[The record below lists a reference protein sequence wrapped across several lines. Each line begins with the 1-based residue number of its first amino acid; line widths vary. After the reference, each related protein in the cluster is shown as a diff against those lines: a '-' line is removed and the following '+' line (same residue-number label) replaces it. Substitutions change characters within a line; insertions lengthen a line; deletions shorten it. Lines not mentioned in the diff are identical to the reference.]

1 MTVEYSSPAE
11 GVGCI
16 RLNRPRRLN
25 AVTPELI
32 DGILDG
38 FDRADADGVRVIVL
52 AGNGTAFC
60 AGWDLKEPPIEETRD
75 EARAR
80 LQRLQDVTRR
90 TMVAMGLSNL
100 ISSLL
105 GGLTVIPGGVKSKTN
120 IEAGGRTLWA
130 NFMNACCLLM
140 FALGCDLV
148 IASQDAIFGFPE
160 VDVGLSG
167 TNAISALLPRMV
179 GIMRAKEL
187 ALLGERFDADRAF
200 DLGLVTRVVPM
211 GAHENAALHI
221 AGELAA
227 KPPVALRLAKR
238 LLDEGMQSTVS
249 QALDAEVDAALDTLD
264 SGENAAAAE
273 SFRSR

>member
-1 MTVEYSSPAE
+1 MTAEYSSPAE

-90 TMVAMGLSNL
+90 TMSFPGPVIAAVQGYA
-100 ISSLL
+100 L
-105 GGLTVIPGGVKSKTN
+105 G
-120 IEAGGRTLWA
+120 AGA
-130 NFMNACCLLM
+130 E

-211 GAHENAALHI
+211 GAHENAAFHI

-249 QALDAEVDAALDTLD
+249 QALGAEVDAALDTLD

>member
-1 MTVEYSSPAE
+1 MSVEYSSPAD

-25 AVTPELI
+25 AVTPELV
-32 DGILDG
+32 DGLLEA
-38 FDRADADGVRVIVL
+38 FDSAETDGVRTIVM
-52 AGNGTAFC
+52 AGNGAAFC
-60 AGWDLKEPPIEETRD
+60 AGWDLKEPPIDETRD

-90 TMVAMGLSNL
+90 TMGFPGPVIAAVHGYA
-100 ISSLL
+100 L
-105 GGLTVIPGGVKSKTN
+105 G
-120 IEAGGRTLWA
+120 AGA
-130 NFMNACCLLM
+130 E

-148 IASQDAIFGFPE
+148 IAAQDAIFGFPE

-167 TNAISALLPRMV
+167 TNGISALLPRMV
-179 GIMRAKEL
+179 GIVRAKEL
-187 ALLGERFDADRAF
+187 ALLGERFDADRAYA
-200 DLGLVTRVVPM
+200 LGLVTRVVPI

-238 LLDEGMQSTVS
+238 LLDDGMQSSVAE
-249 QALDAEVDAALDTLD
+249 ALDAEVDAALATID
-264 SGENAAAAE
+264 SGENDTASAR
-273 SFRSR
+273 FRAR